1 MLPYT
6 LQSVHAIKAKLPK
19 LTKRNIVMLNIQ
31 KTTGRALL
39 FPAILS
45 LTLVTISG
53 CSSAPKP
60 VAELSAAKTAL
71 SAAESEDA
79 SKYAPVHMDRARQK
93 LKRANNAM
101 AKENYEEAKRL
112 AEEALADAE
121 FAKAITAKSETEQ
134 AVNELE
140 NSIKVLREEI
150 MRARKRQR

>member
-1 MLPYT
+1 MLFYT
-6 LQSVHAIKAKLPK
+6 HKTIHAINAKLPN
-19 LTKRNIVMLNIQ
+19 LTRRNIVMMNIQ
-31 KTTGRALL
+31 KTTWRALL
-39 FPAILS
+39 FPALLS
-45 LTLVTISG
+45 LILVAMPG

-60 VAELSAAKTAL
+60 VTELSAAKTAL

-79 SKYAPVHMDRARQK
+79 TKYAPVHMDRARQK
-93 LKRANNAM
+93 LMQANSAM

-121 FAKAITAKSETEQ
+121 FAQAIATKSEAEK

-150 MRARKRQR
+150 LRARKQQR